1 MLNKVDI
8 LRHISDAL
16 DPDDLIDRLRL
27 DTADLVTAF
36 REEILDNLGR
46 FSDVYDDLDD
56 VEFFEDDE

>member
-1 MLNKVDI
+1 MLNKADI
-8 LRHISDAL
+8 LRHITDSL
-16 DPDDLIDRLRL
+16 DPDDLVDRLRL
-27 DTADLVTAF
+27 DTEDLVTAF